1 MRVRLDIVCTLVR
14 SLRQSSIVEVGTVDV
29 IPTPATSEPRRE
41 SKVWWRS
48 IYITS
53 PVVMLIA
60 VAPYTRL
67 TLHFDRAFRELG
79 IHDNLWQIRQ
89 VAGFSI
95 QVALLVVIVLFW
107 EQRPLASVGVH
118 PPNEIDLGWG
128 IAAFAIIEVGYIFW
142 SAATLPLLSV
152 EATRTQLAAWASQSE
167 PWKIILAICGSV
179 FEETY
184 FRGYVIER
192 VEEIT
197 GSMNIGVFLGTAVD
211 LYIHSVY
218 WDTSVVISI
227 AFVEVSLALLYLWR
241 RSTVSCVIAHFLMD
255 ALT

>member
-1 MRVRLDIVCTLVR
+1 MD
-14 SLRQSSIVEVGTVDV
+14 GA
-29 IPTPATSEPRRE
+29 PTQAAPEPRRE
-41 SKVWWRS
+41 LKVWWRS
-48 IYITS
+48 IYITG

-67 TLHFDRAFRELG
+67 TFHLDRALRELG
-79 IHDNLWQIRQ
+79 IHDNLWQIRE
-89 VAGFSI
+89 VGCFSI
-95 QVALLVVIVLFW
+95 QVALLVMIVLFW
-107 EQRPLASVGVH
+107 ELRPLASIGVH
-118 PPNEIDLGWG
+118 PPKEIDLAWG
-128 IAAFAIIEVGYIFW
+128 IAAFAIIAVGYIFW
-142 SAATLPLLSV
+142 SAATLPSV
-152 EATRTQLAAWASQSE
+152 AAESARTQLATWASQSE
-167 PWKIILAICGSV
+167 PWKIILSICASF

-227 AFVEVSLALLYLWR
+227 AFLQVSLALLYLWR
-241 RSTVSCVIAHFLMD
+241 RSVTSCVIAHFLLD
-255 ALT
+255 ALSGLWGP